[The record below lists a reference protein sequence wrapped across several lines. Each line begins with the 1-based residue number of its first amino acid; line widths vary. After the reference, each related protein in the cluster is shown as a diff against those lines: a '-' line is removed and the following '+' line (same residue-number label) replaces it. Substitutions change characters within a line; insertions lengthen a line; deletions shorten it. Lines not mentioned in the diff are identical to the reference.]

1 MDFLSKQRFEEFTE
15 QEFID
20 FLNELFREDESG
32 IDERPD
38 KLLLHFKDLAG
49 HPLGSDLIYYPESG
63 ADNSAEGITQT
74 IKEWREAN
82 GLPGFKKAPAL
93 NDNIIDTWTTP
104 ESAPGKIHLIITD
117 HFKWGNENEAQHLK
131 LLQEKNK
138 YLSSLYKKRRAYF
151 GNTFIRR
158 KNTRNFRRGQVS
170 TFRTGIKTLLCGGS
184 GSKRNRYRSGVRVT
198 MNLLFKVARHMILI
212 I

>member
-32 IDERPD
+32 TDERAD

-63 ADNSAEGITQT
+63 TDNSAEGITQT
-74 IKEWREAN
+74 IKEWRKAN
-82 GLPGFKKAPAL
+82 GLPGFKKASIL
-93 NDNIIDTWTTP
+93 DDCTIDTWAIP

-131 LLQEKNK
+131 LLQEKINTYLAFIKSGELTSAIPSSEGKTPVIFVEGK
-138 YLSSLYKKRRAYF
+138 YPLSEQALKFFSAVDQALN
-151 GNTFIRR
+151 G
-158 KNTRNFRRGQVS
+158 
-170 TFRTGIKTLLCGGS
+170 TGIE
-184 GSKRNRYRSGVRVT
+184 
-198 MNLLFKVARHMILI
+198 VAFESR
-212 I
+212 